1 MRKVRKETTHMLCVS
16 KPMYM
21 LLQCTKGITAFKQD
35 GAVATDSE
43 AVVKSI
49 CNIAEETFPNKTE
62 TEQVLNRTPERGG
75 GRDGHHPGQT

>member
-35 GAVATDSE
+35 GAGATDSE

-49 CNIAEETFPNKTE
+49 YNIAEETFSNKKTV
-62 TEQVLNRTPERGG
+62 QVLNRTPERGG